1 MDGNFLHSKFEALQ
15 QESSSIHQTAQGI
28 ISGTGDLV
36 KESLRVADVAHNSE
50 QIMREIEQDFAASTS
65 ITNPTDMTF
74 LGVAIALQTVRWVV
88 LNKLTER
95 GSAGSSDFE
104 KWVNKKYKG
113 YETTLP
119 TPYYAPYSYIVGH
132 PTVPYDA
139 TRASGYVDNAGLKVS
154 GHRNRTLGHDPALGF
169 IFGTSNILTS
179 TLTNNLFQTFHVLP
193 KGNVVAQPAS
203 TLMMFSKVAERIA
216 SEPKAL
222 GAAIIKQSLHIAT
235 DIYTKEG
242 IPLPFIQT
250 LSPDAADFL
259 GQYGIDCGGLL
270 KAVASAK
277 TASLID
283 SLISAT
289 HGLYYDKTK
298 CTRAQYEVRTKKIL
312 AVSSSIAQGSNI
324 LTSAVT
330 GNILDLDFGGLIYT
344 LHRLMKDIDF
354 ITEIKKEYMGST
366 FNKIIMGDT

>member
-1 MDGNFLHSKFEALQ
+1 MDGNSLRSKFEALQ
-15 QESSSIHQTAQGI
+15 QESTSIHQEALDI
-28 ISGTGDLV
+28 ISGVDNLAN
-36 KESLRVADVAHNSE
+36 ESLRVANVARNSN
-50 QIMREIEQDFAASTS
+50 QIMHEVEQDFASSTS
-65 ITNPTDMTF
+65 ITNPTDMAF
-74 LGVAIALQTVRWVV
+74 LGVAIALQTVRWII

-104 KWVNKKYKG
+104 KWVKGKYKG
-113 YETTLP
+113 YNQTLP

-139 TRASGYVDNAGLKVS
+139 TRASGYIDNAGLKIS
-154 GHRNRTLGHDPALGF
+154 GHRNRTLGHDPILGF

-193 KGNVVAQPAS
+193 KGNLVVQPAS
-203 TLMMFSKVAERIA
+203 TLTMFSKVAERIA
-216 SEPKAL
+216 NEPKAL
-222 GAAIIKQSLHIAT
+222 GAAVIKHSLHIAT

-250 LSPDAADFL
+250 LSSDTADFL
-259 GQYGIDCGGLL
+259 GQYGIDTGGLL

-289 HGLYYDKTK
+289 HGLYFDGTQ
-298 CTRAQYEVRTKKIL
+298 CTRSQYEVRTKKIL

-324 LTSAVT
+324 LKTAVT
-330 GNILDLDFGGLIYT
+330 GNILDLDFGGLVYT
-344 LHRLMKDIDF
+344 LHRLIKDIDF
-354 ITEIKKEYMGST
+354 ITEIKKEYMGSS
-366 FNKIIMGDT
+366 FNKIIMGDR